1 MALGPDKL
9 SGKGNGSTDPGTPF
23 AITPNDST
31 DLSFVTRMITINV
44 GGTLTVDTIGPDGA
58 VAQTNT
64 TLTVPSGSYAWRI
77 SRVYSTG
84 TTATGITGTR

>member
-9 SGKGNGSTDPGTPF
+9 AGKGNGSVDPGTPF
-23 AITPNDST
+23 AITPADGS
-31 DLSFVTRMITINV
+31 DLAYVTRMITINV
-44 GGTLTVDTIGPDGA
+44 GGALVVNTIGPDGA
-58 VAQTNT
+58 VAETQT
-64 TLTVPSGSYAWRI
+64 TLTVPSGSYPWRI